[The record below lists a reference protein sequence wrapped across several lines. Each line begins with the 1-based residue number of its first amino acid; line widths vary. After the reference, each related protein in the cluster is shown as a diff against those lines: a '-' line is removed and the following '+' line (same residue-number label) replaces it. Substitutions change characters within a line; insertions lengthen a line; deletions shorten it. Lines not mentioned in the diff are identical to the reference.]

1 MFTIFLGGVSLH
13 VSQAILCHFFEI
25 DMVWGATAKELQKVN
40 FGSEIVNILKRFKF
54 TFLYCFA
61 CTGLMIA
68 GYFAFPHDWRVTQFY
83 SIYPL
88 GAIVVAHFCLPVLLN
103 PALMMFTW

>member
-1 MFTIFLGGVSLH
+1 MFCIFLGGISLH

-25 DMVWGATAKELQKVN
+25 DMVWGATAKELEEVR
-40 FGSEIVNILKRFKF
+40 FGPEIVRILRRFKF
-54 TFLYCFA
+54 TFIFCFA
-61 CTGLMIA
+61 CTALMIC
-68 GYFAFPHDWRVTQFY
+68 GNTVFPVQWRIDTFY

-88 GAIVVAHFCLPVLLN
+88 AAVVVSHFCLPVLLN